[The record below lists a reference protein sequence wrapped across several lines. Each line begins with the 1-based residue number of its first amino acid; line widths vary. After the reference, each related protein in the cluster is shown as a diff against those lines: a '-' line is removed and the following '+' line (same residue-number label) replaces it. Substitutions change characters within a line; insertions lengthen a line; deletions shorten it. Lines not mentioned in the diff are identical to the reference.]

1 MWKQLTFLSLG
12 GELNDYR
19 NTQWNTGKVQR
30 DEMMSLV
37 NYVASNL
44 ARTFGIT
51 SPLWLSEPTSG
62 NLSCRHRSAH
72 VQNDAHTRLS
82 NTALSVVAK
91 DLETHQVSIHKVK
104 SMTEYPDRMPYSCK
118 KRLAKLSMDHRGG
131 KAKVCARLKNIKC
144 RTVCRVCCFCVKKK
158 KSGERK

>member
-1 MWKQLTFLSLG
+1 M
-12 GELNDYR
+12 
-19 NTQWNTGKVQR
+19 
-30 DEMMSLV
+30 
-37 NYVASNL
+37 
-44 ARTFGIT
+44 
-51 SPLWLSEPTSG
+51 
-62 NLSCRHRSAH
+62 
-72 VQNDAHTRLS
+72 QNDAHTRLS

-158 KSGERK
+158 KKWGEKIKLDVLALVNMWIKKLEGVGRTLMKEEIFVYL